1 MARLSNEQKALI
13 DEMMQ
18 EKICTAA
25 TEVILE
31 YGVQEMT
38 MSKVAKAAGIA
49 KGTIYNYFKDKK
61 ELMQVIAD
69 SIFKPLEQRIRET
82 AASAHDPLDKLR
94 EIAGTLL
101 ETFNKYRKVF
111 VLIHEANMIGM
122 LERKSQPFEKR
133 KVILGIIRKICDDAI
148 AENIIKPENTETIA
162 EVFLGMVMSI
172 NISKMT
178 ANIQRP
184 VSADLETIMSIF
196 TQGLQTKQQNE
207 ETVNE

>member
-61 ELMQVIAD
+61 
-69 SIFKPLEQRIRET
+69 
-82 AASAHDPLDKLR
+82 
-94 EIAGTLL
+94 
-101 ETFNKYRKVF
+101 
-111 VLIHEANMIGM
+111 
-122 LERKSQPFEKR
+122 
-133 KVILGIIRKICDDAI
+133 
-148 AENIIKPENTETIA
+148 
-162 EVFLGMVMSI
+162 
-172 NISKMT
+172 
-178 ANIQRP
+178 
-184 VSADLETIMSIF
+184 
-196 TQGLQTKQQNE
+196 
-207 ETVNE
+207 